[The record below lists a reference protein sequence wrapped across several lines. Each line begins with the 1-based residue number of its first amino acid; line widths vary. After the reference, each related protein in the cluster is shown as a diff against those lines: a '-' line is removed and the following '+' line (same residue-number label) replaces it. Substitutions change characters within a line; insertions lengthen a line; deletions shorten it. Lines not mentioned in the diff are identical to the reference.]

1 MNARTGQR
9 SKEVGRN
16 KFHRL
21 KMTTIAPT
29 AMRRLAGA
37 VQRNSSPPTGTP
49 MTPPIRN
56 GARRGHMIARRN
68 FHTETPATM
77 GPNTTIKAVTC
88 AGGRKCIHTAVATM
102 ANAKPA
108 RPLTNAAANAPMAN
122 NARWSV

>member
-1 MNARTGQR
+1 MTEHTLKSFEEALIAFRPDLVLMDILLPGGVSGYDLARCLRQDERYAT
-9 SKEVGRN
+9 
-16 KFHRL
+16 L
-21 KMTTIAPT
+21 
-29 AMRRLAGA
+29 
-37 VQRNSSPPTGTP
+37 
-49 MTPPIRN
+49 
-56 GARRGHMIARRN
+56 GHTIARRN
-68 FHTETPATM
+68 FHTETPDTM